1 MGEEAALHLR
11 FSYPPPT
18 TWRWAPRPSS
28 ACGWRE
34 GCYHPQLG
42 SSDRLRVQNGA
53 YTLQYKDGT
62 TLTFNSVGTIATWQ
76 TPACVTVTFAYNAA
90 SPPQLIAAAN
100 GLGHSLTLSYNGVLN
115 RMDVVA

>member
-1 MGEEAALHLR
+1 LK
-11 FSYPPPT
+11 S
-18 TWRWAPRPSS
+18 
-28 ACGWRE
+28 
-34 GCYHPQLG
+34 
-42 SSDRLRVQNGA
+42 GA

-100 GLGHSLTLSYNGVLN
+100 GQWTRPQPDAEL
-115 RMDVVA
+115 